1 VQIANRDNSPQN
13 GIINPLM
20 GKYTA
25 EEIQAFADT
34 VRQDGFCI
42 LRGHFPVELVHEWRR
57 AFDPLMDE
65 RIANGTASARG
76 PNRYYISLPFKLPF
90 ADTAVYED
98 EDILAI
104 LDDLAD
110 GDLVMPELAT
120 DTPLKGSDYQ
130 VIHRDHSLRSPD
142 LPELDASQP
151 FQFAVNFP
159 LIDVTEE
166 NGPFEIVQGS
176 HSLEDAVADEMVR
189 SGEAE
194 SKLKPLLMKAGDV
207 MLRDVRGLHRGTPNH
222 TDTPRTMVVVGY
234 NRSGHKRPQL
244 KINIP
249 RDEWERLSERG
260 RELLRVNPIV
270 NSLEEADISEAYS
283 NLYFLEKGQ

>member
-1 VQIANRDNSPQN
+1 MPAVNASNSPQN
-13 GIINPLM
+13 PVINPVM

-25 EEIQAFADT
+25 EEIREFADT
-34 VRQDGFCI
+34 VRRDGFCI
-42 LRGHFPVELVHEWRR
+42 LRGHFPVDLITEWRK
-57 AFDPLMDE
+57 AFEPLMAE

-76 PNRYYISLPFKLPF
+76 PNRYYISLPFTRPF

-104 LDDLAD
+104 LDELAD
-110 GDLVMPELAT
+110 GDLVMPELAS
-120 DTPLKGSDYQ
+120 DTPLKDSDYQ
-130 VIHRDHSLRSPD
+130 VIHRDHSLQSPD
-142 LPELDASQP
+142 LPELDPSEP

-159 LIDVTEE
+159 LVDVTEE
-166 NGPFEIVQGS
+166 NGPFEIVRGS
-176 HSLEDAVADEMVR
+176 HLIEDEVADEMVR

-194 SKLKPLLMKAGDV
+194 AKFEPLLMSAGDV
-207 MLRDVRGLHRGTPNH
+207 MVRDVRGLHRGTPNR

-249 RDEWERLSERG
+249 RVEWEHLSERG
-260 RELLRVNPIV
+260 KQLLRLNPIV
-270 NSLEEADISEAYS
+270 DSLEEADISEAYS